1 MSTGVGSLEP
11 GARATLRDVAA
22 RARVSPQTV
31 SNFLNGRGTA
41 RPATRARV
49 ERAIR
54 ELNYRPNAA
63 ARALRSQQSRT
74 VALLLEDPNALG
86 LHDPLHTEF
95 LHGAA
100 AAAHDAGFYL
110 NVILTEPGETEAVAT
125 RLVHERRADGVILS
139 YAGVNPHRL
148 GRIRELVGEGVPLVL
163 LQEQVSIPGVYTV
176 SAEDAAGAAAVVA
189 HFHELGH
196 RRIGLVSAEPPWP
209 GPIRRRIGFARMA
222 EELGLETVEWTAAA
236 YTIEATR
243 ELLARHTLGGR
254 GDPTALLAFN
264 DVMALGIVQHADDS
278 GLSIPGDLSVAGFND
293 FPFAAWVRPSITT
306 VRLPGADMGARA
318 VQLLLAASEGR
329 TARESVT
336 FQVDLVVRQSTG
348 PAPAGRTRE
357 RARRRRA

>member
-1 MSTGVGSLEP
+1 VGSLAGVLTDP
-11 GARATLRDVAA
+11 GPRATLRDVAA
-22 RARVSPQTV
+22 RAHVSPQTV
-31 SNFLNGRGTA
+31 SNFLNGQTNT
-41 RPATRARV
+41 RPATRTRV

-110 NVILTEPGETEAVAT
+110 NVILTTPGETEAVGAQIV
-125 RLVHERRADGVILS
+125 RERRADGVILS
-139 YAGVNPHRL
+139 YAGVNPQRL

-176 SAEDAAGAAAVVA
+176 SAEDEAGAAAVVT
-189 HFHELGH
+189 HFHDLGH
-196 RRIGLVSAEPPWP
+196 RRVGLISAEPPWP
-209 GPIRRRIGFARMA
+209 GPIRRRIGFNRMA
-222 EELGLETVEWTAAA
+222 EELGMQTVEWTAAA

-243 ELLARHTLGGR
+243 DLLQEHSLGR
-254 GDPTALLAFN
+254 PGDPTALLAFN
-264 DVMALGIVQHADDS
+264 DVMALGVIQHADDI
-278 GLSIPGDLSVAGFND
+278 GLHIPEDLSVAGFND

-306 VRLPGADMGARA
+306 VRLPGPDMGARA
-318 VQLLLAASEGR
+318 VKLLLAPAEGR
-329 TARESVT
+329 TAGESVT
-336 FQVDLVVRQSTG
+336 FQVELMVRGSTG
-348 PAPAGRTRE
+348 PAPARS
-357 RARRRRA
+357 